1 MSAVVT
7 ATWAE
12 TTTVESPV
20 GIQQQQTVM
29 GLGSAQFRE
38 INSNIEAL
46 KWKLLAISTRQQPE
60 RGSAFAE
67 FEHLRQQMFAT
78 NPALMVISS
87 VEVLQDTSRDLKTV
101 IERESATL
109 FQYQIQPVKTGAAID
124 QEFSENSTPTE
135 TVISTVAGVSP
146 SNNKNS
152 LQSTAV
158 ETGTAIISAP
168 TTQPQQQRAAHQLS
182 PAEAVA
188 VAVGV
193 LAVLNVTFL
202 CEASGLVNSS
212 AAADTAT
219 TTAASQQ
226 TSKSSS
232 ARSYS
237 RQQHD
242 AEHPDTVSVDAV
254 PTSPQASSV
263 AAFPYDPGGRSR
275 VYDPGGRSRWL
286 LLLGDALHPES
297 VADSQQSTQ
306 CHHDPSHALS
316 MLRED
321 QQPQP
326 NLCPKGR
333 VRLST
338 EASCSRPV
346 SPRGISSTVVQ

>member
-1 MSAVVT
+1 M
-7 ATWAE
+7 WAE

-29 GLGSAQFRE
+29 GLGSAQVRE

-46 KWKLLAISTRQQPE
+46 EWKLLAISTRQQPE
-60 RGSAFAE
+60 RGSACAE
-67 FEHLRQQMFAT
+67 FECLRQQMFAT

-87 VEVLQDTSRDLKTV
+87 VEVLQDTSPDLKIV

-109 FQYQIQPVKTGAAID
+109 FQHQIQPVKTGAAID
-124 QEFSENSTPTE
+124 QEFSENCTPTE
-135 TVISTVAGVSP
+135 TVISTVAEVSP
-146 SNNKNS
+146 SNNNNS

-158 ETGTAIISAP
+158 RTETAIMSAP
-168 TTQPQQQRAAHQLS
+168 TTQPQQQR
-182 PAEAVA
+182 
-188 VAVGV
+188 
-193 LAVLNVTFL
+193 
-202 CEASGLVNSS
+202 
-212 AAADTAT
+212 
-219 TTAASQQ
+219 
-226 TSKSSS
+226 
-232 ARSYS
+232 
-237 RQQHD
+237 

-254 PTSPQASSV
+254 PTSPPASSV

-275 VYDPGGRSRWL
+275 VYDPGGRSRSL

-306 CHHDPSHALS
+306 CHQSPSHALS
-316 MLRED
+316 LVRED
-321 QQPQP
+321 PQPQP

-346 SPRGISSTVVQ
+346 SPR